1 MKRRGSGLLLHIT
14 SLPSDYGI
22 GDMGPSAYRFADFL
36 HKTKQSFWQILP
48 LNPIDPAYGNSP
60 YHSTS
65 AFAGSSLL
73 ISPELMV
80 RDGFLTQRDVKPIP
94 DFPRG
99 RVDYETVIAYK
110 EKLFYSA
117 YARFKKARDNSQ
129 YERFCSENSRW
140 LDDFA
145 LFMALREQFHG
156 QVWGDWPPEIRDRQ
170 PKALRSLRKE
180 HGNRIEILKFLQY
193 IFSQQWFSLKRYC
206 NQKGIQVIGDL
217 PIYVDYNS
225 VDLWTHPEI
234 FKLDNKNKPSAVA
247 GVPPDYFS
255 KTGQLWGNPVY
266 RWDALKDTGYSWW
279 IERMERT
286 LTLTDLVRIDHF
298 RGLVAYWEVP
308 AGKKTAISGRWVRV
322 SAEDFLNTLLERF
335 SYLQIIAEDLGK
347 ITADVKEV
355 MHRFQLPGMKVLLF
369 AFGRDHPM
377 HPYLPHTYGKDC
389 VVYTGTHD
397 NNTIRGWFER
407 EATDKV
413 KKRLFRYLGR
423 EVPVEDLHWEL
434 IKLAMMS
441 VADLVVIPVQDVV
454 GLGEEARMNLPGA
467 GEGNWRWQLLAEQL
481 TASLARRLKEM
492 TKVYGRA

>member
-14 SLPSDYGI
+14 SLPSDYGV

-36 HKTKQSFWQILP
+36 HKTKQGFWQILP

-117 YARFKKARDNSQ
+117 YARFKKARDNCQ

-234 FKLDNKNKPSAVA
+234 FKLDNKKKPSAVA

-322 SAEDFLNTLLERF
+322 PAEDFLNTLLERF
-335 SYLQIIAEDLGK
+335 SYLQIIAEDLGM

-423 EVPVEDLHWEL
+423 EVPVEELHWEL
-434 IKLAMMS
+434 IKVAMMS

-454 GLGEEARMNLPGA
+454 GLGEEARMNLPGK